1 MSLLP
6 WDWYRSCNSMEFHTR
21 DDSALTA
28 LTVVSNAT
36 STSSWLLLDAAEADF
51 TDRGEQPAA
60 NDPDA

>member
-1 MSLLP
+1 
-6 WDWYRSCNSMEFHTR
+6 MEFHTG

-36 STSSWLLLDAAEADF
+36 STSWLLLDTAEADF